1 MTTRL
6 SICRDFA
13 EKQWELPID
22 GPRLLIAWPEIPG
35 CEDEAV
41 PGTVQNLLCRSMTSG
56 HDVAW
61 LGGEELSGV
70 ESRRLTPGLRAW
82 PENIWR
88 RLTGRPQ
95 DAWLLRSGDAARAE
109 RLFDAM
115 GFCWSQRGQI
125 ALLIPPAISFEP
137 ERAQLL
143 ASIGTQKLAPLET
156 LWSHGAAACVLPGV
170 DGCVAGVYA
179 RNPQAIDGF
188 TTTLK
193 TIAAASDVKLEEC
206 EEANLFG

>member
-6 SICRDFA
+6 AICRDFA
-13 EKQWELPID
+13 EKQWELPVD
-22 GPRLLIAWPEIPG
+22 GPRLLIGWSESPRR
-35 CEDEAV
+35 EDEAV
-41 PGTVQNLLCRSMTSG
+41 SRRVQTLLCRSMTSG

-70 ESRRLTPGLRAW
+70 ESRRLTPGLFAW
-82 PENIWR
+82 PEHIWR
-88 RLTGRPQ
+88 RLTGRPH
-95 DAWLLRSGDAARAE
+95 DVWLLRSGDAARIE

-125 ALLIPPAISFEP
+125 ALLIPSAAGFEP

-143 ASIGTQKLAPLET
+143 SLIATQQRAPLEA
-156 LWSHGAAACVLPGV
+156 LWSHGAIGCVLPGV
-170 DGCVAGVYA
+170 DGCVAGVFA
-179 RNPQAIDGF
+179 RHPQAIDVF

-193 TIAAASDVKLEEC
+193 TIAAASGVKLEER